1 MRVGKGNPQGKGLV
15 LVLFDEARR
24 LPGDQAGGVVFQ
36 RQVGGAVAE
45 AGVLVGELAMRSGD
59 FAATFFRPEPVH
71 APRLW
76 PLVAP
81 AVGKGI
87 PHVEERQIFLS
98 LEAVVF
104 ADQARGVASFLPELP
119 GVRGT
124 GGHQGLVA
132 PAAVRVGKL
141 RGPKRD
147 ARWHAERVRGDCVFK
162 EHAVG
167 G

>member
-36 RQVGGAVAE
+36 RQFGSAVAK
-45 AGVLVGELAMRSGD
+45 AGVLVGELAMLGGD

-81 AVGKGI
+81 AVSKGV
-87 PHVEERQIFLS
+87 PHVKERQILLP

-104 ADQARGVASFLPELP
+104 ADQAGGVASLFPELP

-132 PAAVRVGKL
+132 PASVRVGKL
-141 RGPKRD
+141 RGPK
-147 ARWHAERVRGDCVFK
+147 
-162 EHAVG
+162 
-167 G
+167 